1 MSNEIVVALLALVGT
16 VIGTF
21 GGIVTANKLTQ
32 YRIDKLEERL
42 DDMDTLDDRLTKVEL
57 KQAIHDTYI
66 SALRNEIDRN
76 INDIREMKNGD
87 INNMG

>member
-1 MSNEIVVALLALVGT
+1 MSSEIVVALLALLGT

-21 GGIVTANKLTQ
+21 SGIITANKLTQ

-42 DDMDTLDDRLTKVEL
+42 NDMDTLDDRLTQVEL

-66 SALRNEIDRN
+66 STLRNEIDRN
-76 INDIREMKNGD
+76 IKDIREIKNGD
-87 INNMG
+87 NNNMG

>member
-1 MSNEIVVALLALVGT
+1 MTSEIVVALLALLGT

-21 GGIVTANKLTQ
+21 SGIITANKLTQ

-42 DDMDTLDDRLTKVEL
+42 NDMDTLDDRLTQVEL

-66 SALRNEIDRN
+66 STLRNEIDRN
-76 INDIREMKNGD
+76 IKDIREIKNAD
-87 INNMG
+87 NNNMG